1 MLQADLAISGQISR
15 HFAEEN
21 WAAALV
27 GAVRWLAYL
36 QFLQARC
43 EMYTRS
49 PLARSL
55 LRRTK
60 LLSLF
65 LM

>member
-21 WAAALV
+21 WAAALA

-43 EMYTRS
+43 EMYTR